1 MIATWWTDATTRHR
15 RREAARLT
23 PTEAS
28 CIGCREMR
36 GNPYAGSSAR
46 STHEPKRRAPN
57 GAATATIT
65 TTRIST
71 DFTRQSPRA
80 QNMHATFVALHEKTC
95 IDSHKGIVYRLPDLG
110 LLANP

>member
-23 PTEAS
+23 HIAGVLHRLPRDARQPIRGLQRTIHSRTEAA
-28 CIGCREMR
+28 CAKRCRNR
-36 GNPYAGSSAR
+36 HDYDY
-46 STHEPKRRAPN
+46 
-57 GAATATIT
+57 
-65 TTRIST
+65 T